1 MTSEVDSMETLHQR
15 CPKKPLFGKDLLEG
29 LGGLIIW
36 RGLPP
41 RLENAAGA
49 AGGSNLEV
57 LTPRLYKHE
66 AGASMTF
73 VFPV

>member
-1 MTSEVDSMETLHQR
+1 MTSRSARHAFLNEIETCMTSEVDTMETTHQR

-49 AGGSNLEV
+49 AVGV
-57 LTPRLYKHE
+57 
-66 AGASMTF
+66 
-73 VFPV
+73 